1 MVALT
6 TVAVRAADL
15 TNADAVLNYVL
26 AKTAGYDSYS
36 AAFAE
41 NMTMPEDTLQL
52 TGTIAFLQLMK
63 DSPKS
68 SAAGN

>member
-1 MVALT
+1 MVALA
-6 TVAVRAADL
+6 TVAVRAAEL
-15 TNADAVLNYVL
+15 TNADAVLNFAL
-26 AKTAGYDSYS
+26 AKNAGYDCYS

-41 NMTMPEDTLQL
+41 NMTMSEDKLQQ